1 MNRTEALR
9 ILGLDEDATLADIK
23 TAYKET
29 AQILHPDRF
38 ATNKKLQDRATEQFK
53 NLQEAYEYLTSG
65 KGSRTK
71 AGRTASA
78 TRAYGPGGQAEARLA
93 GIAAARTQLVH
104 QRDVV
109 YDERRNGLVMAG
121 IGAVVAILFRKPGP
135 LLILATAGVTAVVWG
150 IIQAVGAQRTIGT
163 LNEHIDE
170 LKASLP
176 EMPSHR
182 RARLQKEWGFTD
194 IQMRDVNN
202 AGAVDLIDETVKEG
216 ASAAGALKWWLGEL
230 SREANEKS
238 VSLEELPVTPTD
250 VASLEKL
257 IADGKLN
264 DRLAKQ
270 TMAGVLKGEGTP
282 EEVVA
287 KHGYK
292 IVGGGDELDGIV
304 DKALAD
310 NPDVAEKL
318 KNGDMKP
325 MGVIIGAV
333 MRATRGQADAKA
345 VSSLVIKKVRS

>member
-71 AGRTASA
+71 AGRAASA
-78 TRAYGPGGQAEARLA
+78 TRAYGPGGNA
-93 GIAAARTQLVH
+93 GEARTQLVH

-121 IGAVVAILFRKPGP
+121 VGAVVAILFRKPGP

-170 LKASLP
+170 LKA
-176 EMPSHR
+176 EQR
-182 RARLQKEWGFTD
+182 RLESELE
-194 IQMRDVNN
+194 
-202 AGAVDLIDETVKEG
+202 DLE
-216 ASAAGALKWWLGEL
+216 
-230 SREANEKS
+230 
-238 VSLEELPVTPTD
+238 
-250 VASLEKL
+250 
-257 IADGKLN
+257 
-264 DRLAKQ
+264 
-270 TMAGVLKGEGTP
+270 
-282 EEVVA
+282 
-287 KHGYK
+287 
-292 IVGGGDELDGIV
+292 
-304 DKALAD
+304 
-310 NPDVAEKL
+310 
-318 KNGDMKP
+318 
-325 MGVIIGAV
+325 
-333 MRATRGQADAKA
+333 
-345 VSSLVIKKVRS
+345 